1 MEPWYKNA
9 TPRAEVREGRSFNP
23 DEFAIALEQVAAGKG
38 PEDYTNPSKFFSRT
52 CFTRALTEHM
62 GMVLRRLAGRTE
74 NSAPVMTL
82 VTQFGGGKTHTLTAL
97 YHLAKNGQKVK
108 QDPAI
113 ASLLSAAGLSDVPT
127 AKVAV
132 FVGNAWDPGDG
143 RETPWIDVARQ
154 LAGDAGVAVLGTS
167 AKDIPPGTAS
177 IAKLVEVAGGSV
189 LLLCD
194 EVLNYINRY
203 RGAEADKFHAFIQ
216 NLTVAMTGTE
226 RSAAVIS
233 LPRSQVEMSD
243 YDLQWQEKINKVVR
257 RVAKDLIANDEAEIS
272 EVVRKRLFEDIGSER
287 VRKAVSKAYADW
299 CFERRNQLPPEWTA
313 VDTAS
318 TDAKAR
324 EFLRT
329 RFESCY
335 PFHPA
340 TLSVFHRKWQALRQ
354 FQQTRGA
361 LAMFAQ
367 WLSFVYKD
375 SYTKAR
381 QEALITLGS
390 APLEWSSFRAAV
402 LGQLGENRLQAAIDT
417 DIAGPNSHARALDA
431 DTSGALRDIHRRVAT
446 AILFESSGGQTDKSA
461 HLPELRFALGEPGLE
476 TTSIDLA
483 ASQMEA
489 RGFFIRPRGTDG
501 FQFGFKPTLKKVV
514 SDRRASLDEEE
525 VLTETKRIVQ
535 KEFERNKSIPV
546 LSFPDDAAAVQES
559 TKLSLVVL
567 SPEQEWTDNGAL
579 RSRLSEWTRS
589 RGSSPRLYP
598 AALIWCVRKQGR
610 ELRNKVEALL
620 AWRKVNREYLDGTLG
635 GEFDRSDSDEIN
647 AKLRDADESAVDEV
661 WASYRYL
668 VLYDNKSDGGLNIF
682 DLGAGHA
689 SSGETLTARVIT
701 TLKTRALLNDS
712 PGAGYLERRWP
723 EPFKKSGAWPI
734 SALRQAFL
742 NGTLER
748 LLDPD
753 TYLRNRLPEF
763 VMRGDFGFAS
773 GQKPEGGY
781 SRTWFSELLPPE
793 EISFDS
799 DLYLLLP
806 KTAQELKESKGK
818 LTVVETPP
826 TSLPTMPVPAGAGAE
841 GSLFGQPVLPGAASS
856 TTTQAKTRTLRISG
870 EIPTEVWNRLGRTL
884 LPKLKT
890 GGELHFAID
899 ASIQIEADSSNG
911 LRQEIEQILRD
922 LNLLD
927 KVKLDLK

>member
-1 MEPWYKNA
+1 MEPWYKNT

-23 DEFAIALEQVAAGKG
+23 DEFAIALEQVASGKG
-38 PEDYTNPSKFFSRT
+38 PDDYRDPAKFFSRT

-74 NSAPVMTL
+74 NSAPVMSL

-97 YHLAKNGQKVK
+97 FHLAKHGQKAK
-108 QDPAI
+108 QDPSI
-113 ASLLSAAGLSDVPT
+113 ATLLRSAGLSDVPT

-132 FVGNAWDPGDG
+132 FVGNAWDGGAG
-143 RETPWIDVARQ
+143 RETPWIDIARQ
-154 LAGDAGVAVLGTS
+154 LAGDTGVSALGPS

-177 IAKLVEVAGGSV
+177 IAKLVEVAGGSA
-189 LLLCD
+189 LILCD

-203 RGAEADKFHAFIQ
+203 RGSDADKFHAFIQ

-233 LPRSQVEMSD
+233 LPRSQVEMTE

-287 VRKAVSKAYADW
+287 ILKGVSKAYADW

-313 VDTAS
+313 VDTA
-318 TDAKAR
+318 TTEAKAR
-324 EFLRT
+324 EFLRA
-329 RFESCY
+329 RFETCY

-367 WLSFVYKD
+367 WLSYVYKD

-390 APLEWSSFRAAV
+390 APLEWPSFRAAV
-402 LGQLGENRLQAAIDT
+402 LGQLGENRLQAAIDA
-417 DIAGPNSHARALDA
+417 DIAGQQSHARALDA
-431 DTSGALRDIHRRVAT
+431 DTSGVLKDIHRRVAT
-446 AILFESSGGQTDKSA
+446 SILFESSGGQTDKYA

-476 TTSIDLA
+476 TTSVDTA
-483 ASQMEA
+483 AGQMEA
-489 RGFFIRPRGTDG
+489 RGFYIRKKGSDG

-514 SDRRASLDEEE
+514 NDRRASLDEEE

-535 KEFERNKSIPV
+535 KEFERNKSLTVIP
-546 LSFPDDAAAVQES
+546 FPEEGAAIQET

-567 SPEQEWTDNGAL
+567 SPEQEWTDSNGL
-579 RSRLSEWTRS
+579 RSKIVEWTKNRNN
-589 RGSSPRLYP
+589 SPRLYP
-598 AALIWCVRKQGR
+598 GALIWCVRKSSR
-610 ELRNKVEALL
+610 DLRSKVENLL
-620 AWRKVNREYLDGTLG
+620 AWRKVNREYLDGTLA
-635 GEFDRSDSDEIN
+635 GEFDRSDSEEIN
-647 AKLRDADESAVDEV
+647 AKLRDAEDSAVDEA
-661 WASYRYL
+661 WASYRYI
-668 VLYDNKSDGGLNIF
+668 VLYDNKANEGLNVI

-689 SSGETLTARVIT
+689 NAGETLTGRVIT
-701 TLKTRALLNDS
+701 TLKTRALLNES

-723 EPFKKSGAWPI
+723 EPFKKSGAWPV

-748 LLDPD
+748 VVDPD
-753 TYLRNRLPEF
+753 SYLRNRLPEF
-763 VMRGDFGFAS
+763 VMKGDFGFAS
-773 GQKPEGGY
+773 GQKQEGGY
-781 SRTWFSELLPPE
+781 ARIWFSELLPPE

-799 DLYLLLP
+799 DVYVLLP
-806 KTAQELKESKGK
+806 KVAQELKESKGR
-818 LTVVETPP
+818 LAVVETLESASPVE
-826 TSLPTMPVPAGAGAE
+826 TSAE
-841 GSLFGQPVLPGAASS
+841 GPLFGQPTPASAGSSAAI
-856 TTTQAKTRTLRISG
+856 QAKTRTLRISG

-884 LPKLKT
+884 LPKLKA
-890 GGELHFAID
+890 GRELHFAID
-899 ASIQIEADSSNG
+899 ASIQIEAENSNG
-911 LRQEIEQILRD
+911 LRQEIEQMLRD
-922 LNLLD
+922 LNLAERV
-927 KVKLDLK
+927 KVELK

>member
-38 PEDYTNPSKFFSRT
+38 PDDYRDPAKFFSRT

-74 NSAPVMTL
+74 NSAPVMSL

-97 YHLAKNGQKVK
+97 FHLAKHGK
-108 QDPAI
+108 QAKNDPAI
-113 ASLLSAAGLSDVPT
+113 VQLLSSVGLSDVPA

-132 FVGNAWDPGDG
+132 FVGNAWDGGEG
-143 RETPWIDVARQ
+143 RETPWIDIARQ
-154 LAGDAGVAVLGTS
+154 LAGEAGVASLGSS
-167 AKDIPPGTAS
+167 AKDIPPGTSS
-177 IAKLVEVAGGSV
+177 IAKLVEAAGGSV
-189 LLLCD
+189 LILCD

-203 RGAEADKFHAFIQ
+203 RGSEAEKFHAFIQ

-233 LPRSQVEMSD
+233 LPRSQVEMTD

-287 VRKAVSKAYADW
+287 VRKTVSKTYADW

-313 VDTAS
+313 VDSAT
-318 TDAKAR
+318 TEAKAR

-329 RFESCY
+329 RFETCY
-335 PFHPA
+335 PLHPA

-361 LAMFAQ
+361 LAMLAQ

-375 SYTKAR
+375 AYTKAR
-381 QEALITLGS
+381 QEPLITLGS
-390 APLEWSSFRAAV
+390 APLEWQSFRAAV
-402 LGQLGENRLQAAIDT
+402 LGQLGENRLQAAIDA
-417 DIAGPNSHARALDA
+417 DIAGQHSHARALDA
-431 DTSGALRDIHRRVAT
+431 DTSGALKDIHRRVAT
-446 AILFESSGGQTDKSA
+446 TILFESSGGQTDKSA

-489 RGFFIRPRGTDG
+489 RGFFIRKKGTDG

-514 SDRRASLDEEE
+514 NDRRASLDEEE
-525 VLTETKRIVQ
+525 ILAETKRIVE
-535 KEFERNKSIPV
+535 KEFHRNKSLPV
-546 LSFPDDAAAVQES
+546 IQFPDDSAAVQET

-567 SPEQEWTDNGAL
+567 SPEQEWTENGAL
-579 RSRLSEWTRS
+579 RSKLGEWTKNRNS
-589 RGSSPRLYP
+589 LPRLYP
-598 AALIWCVRKQGR
+598 GALIWCVRKQGR
-610 ELRNKVEALL
+610 ELRNKVEVLL
-620 AWRKVNREYLDGTLG
+620 AWRKVNREYLDGTLA
-635 GEFDRSDSDEIN
+635 GEFDRTDSEEIKT
-647 AKLRDADESAVDEV
+647 KLTDAEDAAVDEV
-661 WASYRYL
+661 WASYRFIIS
-668 VLYDNKSDGGLNIF
+668 YDNKSNGGLSVI

-701 TLKTRALLNDS
+701 TLKTRALLNES

-723 EPFKKSGAWPI
+723 EPFKKSGAWPV

-748 LLDPD
+748 VLDPD
-753 TYLRNRLPEF
+753 SYLRGRLPEF
-763 VMRGDFGFAS
+763 VMKGDFGFAS
-773 GQKPEGGY
+773 GQRAEGGY
-781 SRTWFSELLPPE
+781 SRIWFGELLPSE

-799 DLYLLLP
+799 DVYLLLP
-806 KTAQELKESKGK
+806 KAAQELKDSKGK
-818 LTVVETPP
+818 LTVVEA
-826 TSLPTMPVPAGAGAE
+826 PAPDVAGAE
-841 GSLFGQPVLPGAASS
+841 PAGPLFGQPAQPGSAQSPTAQGKS
-856 TTTQAKTRTLRISG
+856 RTLRISG

-890 GGELHFAID
+890 AGELHLTID
-899 ASIQIEADSSNG
+899 ASIEIKSDSNG

-922 LNLLD
+922 LNLSGT
-927 KVKLDLK
+927 VKIDVK

>member
-1 MEPWYKNA
+1 MEPWYKNT

-23 DEFAIALEQVAAGKG
+23 DEFAIALEQVASGKG
-38 PEDYTNPSKFFSRT
+38 PDDYREPAKFFSRT

-74 NSAPVMTL
+74 NSAPVMSL

-97 YHLAKNGQKVK
+97 FHLAKHGQKAK
-108 QDPAI
+108 QDTAI
-113 ASLLSAAGLSDVPT
+113 AQLLASAGLSDVPT

-132 FVGNAWDPGDG
+132 FVGNAWDPCVG
-143 RETPWIDVARQ
+143 RETPWIDIARQ
-154 LAGDAGVAVLGTS
+154 LAGDRGVASLGSS
-167 AKDIPPGTAS
+167 AKEIAPGTES
-177 IAKLVEVAGGSV
+177 ITKLVEAAGGSV
-189 LLLCD
+189 LVLCD

-203 RGAEADKFHAFIQ
+203 RGTDAEKFFSFID
-216 NLTVAMTGTE
+216 NLCRAMTGIE

-233 LPRSQVEMSD
+233 LPRSQVEMTD

-287 VRKAVSKAYADW
+287 VMKAVSKAYADW

-313 VDTAS
+313 VDTA
-318 TDAKAR
+318 TTEAKAR
-324 EFLRT
+324 EFLRS
-329 RFESCY
+329 RFEACY

-361 LAMFAQ
+361 LAMLAQ

-381 QEALITLGS
+381 QEPLITLGS
-390 APLEWSSFRAAV
+390 APLEWPSFRAAV
-402 LGQLGENRLQAAIDT
+402 LGQLGENRLQGAIDA
-417 DIAGPNSHARALDA
+417 DIAGQNSHARALDA
-431 DTSGALRDIHRRVAT
+431 DTSGVLKDIHRRVAT
-446 AILFESSGGQTDKSA
+446 TILFESSGGQTDKSA

-489 RGFFIRPRGTDG
+489 RGFFIRKKGTDG

-514 SDRRASLDEEE
+514 NDRRASLDEEE
-525 VLTETKRIVQ
+525 ILAETKRIVE
-535 KEFERNKSIPV
+535 KEFHRNKSLPV
-546 LSFPDDAAAVQES
+546 IQFPDDSAAVQET

-567 SPEQEWTDNGAL
+567 SPEQEWTEDGAL
-579 RSRLSEWTRS
+579 RSKLTEWTKNRN
-589 RGSSPRLYP
+589 SSPRLYP
-598 AALIWCVRKQGR
+598 GALIWCVRKQGR
-610 ELRNKVEALL
+610 ELRNKVEVLL
-620 AWRKVNREYLDGTLG
+620 AWRKVNREYLDGTLA
-635 GEFDRSDSDEIN
+635 GEFDRTDSEEIN
-647 AKLRDADESAVDEV
+647 AKLRDAEDAAVDEV
-661 WASYRYL
+661 WAGYRYI
-668 VLYDNKSDGGLNIF
+668 VLYDNKSNGGLSVI

-723 EPFKKSGAWPI
+723 EPFKKSGAWPV

-748 LLDPD
+748 VLDPD
-753 TYLRNRLPEF
+753 AYLRGRVPEF
-763 VMRGDFGFAS
+763 VLRGDFGFAS
-773 GQKPEGGY
+773 GQKSEGGY
-781 SRTWFSELLPPE
+781 ARIWFSELLPSE

-799 DLYLLLP
+799 DVYLLVP
-806 KTAQELKESKGK
+806 KAAQELKDSKGK
-818 LTVVETPP
+818 LTVVE
-826 TSLPTMPVPAGAGAE
+826 LPAPDVAGSEPAGP
-841 GSLFGQPVLPGAASS
+841 LFGQPAQPGSVQSPAAQGKS
-856 TTTQAKTRTLRISG
+856 RTLRISG

-890 GGELHFAID
+890 AGELHLTID
-899 ASIQIEADSSNG
+899 ACIEIKSDSNG

-922 LNLLD
+922 LNLTD
-927 KVKLDLK
+927 KVKVDLK

>member
-1 MEPWYKNA
+1 MEAWYKNA

-38 PEDYTNPSKFFSRT
+38 PDDYRKAGQFFSRT

-62 GMVLRRLAGRTE
+62 GMVLRRLAGQTE
-74 NSAPVMTL
+74 NSAPVMSL

-97 YHLAKNGQKVK
+97 FHLVK
-108 QDPAI
+108 HAQEVKGDPNI
-113 ASLLSAAGLSDVPT
+113 ASLLSTAGLKEIPK

-132 FVGNAWDPGDG
+132 FVGNAWDPGEG
-143 RETPWIDVARQ
+143 RETPWIDIARQ
-154 LAGDAGVAVLGTS
+154 LAGDAGVAALGSS
-167 AKDIPPGTAS
+167 ANDTPPGTAA
-177 IAKLVEVAGGSV
+177 IGKVVEAAGGSV
-189 LLLCD
+189 LILCD

-203 RGAEADKFHAFIQ
+203 RGVDAEKFFSFID
-216 NLTVAMTGTE
+216 NVGRAMTGIE

-272 EVVRKRLFEDIGSER
+272 EVVRKRLFEDIGSDR
-287 VRKAVSKAYADW
+287 VRKVVSKAYSDW

-313 VDTAS
+313 VDTA
-318 TDAKAR
+318 TTETKAR

-329 RFESCY
+329 RFDACY

-367 WLSFVYKD
+367 WLSFVYKE

-381 QEALITLGS
+381 QEPLITLGS
-390 APLEWSSFRAAV
+390 APLEWPSFRAAV
-402 LGQLGENRLQAAIDT
+402 LGQLGENRLLNAIDS
-417 DIAGPNSHARALDA
+417 DIAGQNSHARALDA
-431 DTSGALRDIHRRVAT
+431 DTSGILKDIHRRVAT

-489 RGFFIRPRGTDG
+489 RGFFIRKKGTDG

-514 SDRRASLDEEE
+514 NDRRASLDEEE
-525 VLTETKRIVQ
+525 ILTETKRIVE
-535 KEFERNKSIPV
+535 KEFHRNKSLPV
-546 LSFPDDAAAVQES
+546 ISFPDDGAAVQET

-567 SPEQEWTDNGAL
+567 SPEREWTEDGAL
-579 RSRLSEWTRS
+579 RSKVSEWTKNRN
-589 RGSSPRLYP
+589 SSPRLYP
-598 AALIWCVRKQGR
+598 GALIWCVRKQGR
-610 ELRNKVEALL
+610 DMRNKVEVLL
-620 AWRKVNREYLDGTLG
+620 AWRKVNREYIDGTLA
-635 GEFDRSDSDEIN
+635 GEFDRTDSEEIR
-647 AKLRDADESAVDEV
+647 AKLSDAEDGAVDEV

-668 VLYDNKSDGGLNIF
+668 ILYDNKSNGGLSVI

-689 SSGETLTARVIT
+689 SSGETLTARVVT
-701 TLKTRALLNDS
+701 TLKTRALLNES

-723 EPFKKSGAWPI
+723 EPFKKSGAWPV

-748 LLDPD
+748 VLDPD
-753 TYLRNRLPEF
+753 SYLRARLAEF
-763 VMRGDFGFAS
+763 VLKGDFGFAS

-781 SRTWFSELLPPE
+781 SRIWLNELLPSE

-799 DLYLLLP
+799 DVYLLHP
-806 KTAQELKESKGK
+806 KVAQELKDSKGK
-818 LTVVETPP
+818 LTVVEPP
-826 TSLPTMPVPAGAGAE
+826 ALGAAASPDMAGTEPVGP
-841 GSLFGQPVLPGAASS
+841 LFGQPAQPGSAQSPI
-856 TTTQAKTRTLRISG
+856 TQGKTKTLRISG

-884 LPKLKT
+884 LPKLKAA
-890 GGELHFAID
+890 GELHLMID
-899 ASIQIEADSSNG
+899 ASIEIKSDSDG
-911 LRQEIEQILRD
+911 LRQEVEQILRD

-927 KVKLDLK
+927 KVKLDMK

>member
-1 MEPWYKNA
+1 M
-9 TPRAEVREGRSFNP
+9 
-23 DEFAIALEQVAAGKG
+23 
-38 PEDYTNPSKFFSRT
+38 
-52 CFTRALTEHM
+52 
-62 GMVLRRLAGRTE
+62 
-74 NSAPVMTL
+74 
-82 VTQFGGGKTHTLTAL
+82 
-97 YHLAKNGQKVK
+97 
-108 QDPAI
+108 
-113 ASLLSAAGLSDVPT
+113 
-127 AKVAV
+127 
-132 FVGNAWDPGDG
+132 
-143 RETPWIDVARQ
+143 
-154 LAGDAGVAVLGTS
+154 
-167 AKDIPPGTAS
+167 
-177 IAKLVEVAGGSV
+177 
-189 LLLCD
+189 
-194 EVLNYINRY
+194 LNYINRY
-203 RGAEADKFHAFIQ
+203 RGAEAEKFHAFIQ

-375 SYTKAR
+375 SYSKAR

-402 LGQLGENRLQAAIDT
+402 LGQLGESRLQAAIDT
-417 DIAGPNSHARALDA
+417 DIAGQNSHARALDA
-431 DTSGALRDIHRRVAT
+431 DTGGALKDIHRRVAT

-461 HLPELRFALGEPGLE
+461 HLPELRFALGEPGVE
-476 TTSIDLA
+476 TTSIDNA
-483 ASQMEA
+483 ATQMEA
-489 RGFFIRPRGTDG
+489 RGFFIRKRGTDG

-514 SDRRASLDEEE
+514 NDRRASLDEEE

-567 SPEQEWTDNGAL
+567 SPEQEWSDNGGL

-589 RGSSPRLYP
+589 RGGSPRLYP

-635 GEFDRSDSDEIN
+635 GEFDRSDNEEIN

-668 VLYDNKSDGGLNIF
+668 ALYDNKSDSGLSIF

-689 SSGETLTARVIT
+689 NSGETLTSRVVT
-701 TLKTRALLNDS
+701 TLKTRALLNES

-723 EPFKKSGAWPI
+723 EPFKKSGAWPL

-753 TYLRNRLPEF
+753 SYIRNRLPEF
-763 VMRGDFGFAS
+763 IMRGDFGFAS
-773 GQKPEGGY
+773 GLKTEGGY
-781 SRTWFSELLPPE
+781 SRVWFSELLPLE

-799 DLYLLLP
+799 DVYLLLG
-806 KTAQELKESKGK
+806 KTAAELKKSNGR
-818 LTVVETPP
+818 LAVVEPAATE
-826 TSLPTMPVPAGAGAE
+826 TSTGPGSGEEQPAGP
-841 GSLFGQPVLPGAASS
+841 LFGRPDEPSGAG
-856 TTTQAKTRTLRISG
+856 TTAGQAKTRTLRISG
-870 EIPTEVWNRLGRTL
+870 EIPMEVWNRLGRTL

-890 GGELHFAID
+890 GKELRLSID
-899 ASIQIEADSSNG
+899 ASIQIEVGSSDG

-922 LNLLD
+922 LNLAE
-927 KVKLDLK
+927 KVKIDLK